1 MNTEVYKKTIITSVI
16 YIAIFCLI
24 FFFGLKPA
32 ISKSQTIKE
41 KIVSNNTKI
50 EANTSK
56 IAAINNITKKQK
68 DFDKMEET
76 INNYLP
82 DNLNSS
88 QFIVEIEGLAKELN
102 FNVDSLSMSE
112 PTTAEKAAAA
122 KTVKTTDKNASS
134 SKSQKNSFTLS
145 GKTEYSS
152 MVEFLSRM
160 EKLSRLNT
168 IDAIDITPEENTL
181 NFKINGYIY
190 YVK

>member
-1 MNTEVYKKTIITSVI
+1 MNTEAYKKTIITSVI

-32 ISKSQTIKE
+32 ISESKTIKD
-41 KIVSNNTKI
+41 KITSNNTKI
-50 EANTSK
+50 SANSSK
-56 IAAINNITKKQK
+56 IEAINNITKKQK

-76 INNYLP
+76 VNNYLP

-88 QFIVEIEGLAKELN
+88 QFIVEIEGLAKDLN

-122 KTVKTTDKNASS
+122 KTTKNTDKTAIG
-134 SKSQKNSFTLS
+134 KSQKNGFTLS
-145 GKTEYSS
+145 GKTEYAS
-152 MVEFLSRM
+152 MVDFLSRM

-168 IDAIDITPEENTL
+168 IDALDVTPDENSL
-181 NFKINGYIY
+181 NFKITGNIY